1 MFQRKNK
8 KTVLLISYFVKVKGN
23 CPGEWANDKIKTFL
37 DLNYRVILLTGF
49 QSQIKS
55 NKFLKVL
62 KIPSLSYICFNE
74 ELKNCKIKKNWLL
87 NLYALIPKTLGRFL
101 DFIFIKL
108 NGTVSAGYWSWAIIS
123 SPILSFYLIKNKF
136 NFIFSTGGPTACH
149 LIGCFISLVFR
160 KPLYCEFQDPLVGNC
175 LNKKLSINAAKLI
188 ENIIVNISHRT
199 IFVTKLATSSAKK
212 RNSKSKNKVKLF
224 YPGSRKYF
232 LKNNSIN
239 KKKEFIEF
247 LHLGTL
253 YGARNLDLFL
263 KALDEL
269 ISEKY
274 IDSRNIKV
282 RNVGDIY
289 LENKK
294 EYAQKDYFE
303 SISSTKR
310 IKALKIA
317 SNSTFLLLIQ
327 HSDNRSQETIPYKFY
342 DYMNLG
348 KPILGLLNNSE
359 LANMV
364 NDYGGI
370 TSKSYDLI
378 SIKLALKKSIK
389 LFNESKFSESNLN
402 NKFDIKKQLKK
413 AIR

>member
-1 MFQRKNK
+1 MNWRKNK
-8 KTVLLISYFVKVKGN
+8 KTVLLISYFVNVKGN
-23 CPGEWANDKIKTFL
+23 CPAEWANDKIKTFL
-37 DLNYRVILLTGF
+37 DLNYRIILLTGF
-49 QSQIKS
+49 QSKIKS
-55 NKFLKVL
+55 SKFLKVL
-62 KIPSLSYICFNE
+62 KIPSLSNICFNE
-74 ELKNCKIKKNWLL
+74 ELKNSKIKKNWIL

-101 DFIFIKL
+101 DFIFISL
-108 NGTVSAGYWSWAIIS
+108 NGTVSAGYWSWAISS
-123 SPILSFYLIKNKF
+123 SPILFFYLIKNKF
-136 NFIFSTGGPTACH
+136 NFIFSTGGPTASH
-149 LIGCFISLVFR
+149 LIGCFVATIFR

-175 LNKKLSINAAKLI
+175 INKKLSVNAAKLI
-188 ENIIVNISHRT
+188 EKIIVNISFRT

-212 RNSKSKNKVKLF
+212 RNIKYQNKIKLV
-224 YPGSRKYF
+224 YPGSRKYS
-232 LKNNSIN
+232 LKNNNSF

-269 ISEKY
+269 ISEKF

-294 EYAQKDYFE
+294 EYSKKDYFE
-303 SISSTKR
+303 STSSIQR
-310 IKALKIA
+310 INALEIA

-327 HSDNRSQETIPYKFY
+327 HADNRSLETIPYKFY

-348 KPILGLLNNSE
+348 KPIFGLLNNSE
-359 LANMV
+359 LANMID
-364 NDYGGI
+364 DYGGI
-370 TSKSYDLI
+370 TSNSYDLI

-389 LFNESKFSESNLN
+389 LFNESKLSESNLN
-402 NKFDIKKQLKK
+402 NRFDIKTQLKK